1 MWSREVHKRTVWVND
16 LYEYSGN
23 SDPGTSG
30 TLSPYTDMKGFYFD
44 DSDEPDD
51 YKFDFIARAKELLKE
66 DNVDHI
72 LINFE
77 TKEDYYKVLKDLR
90 EFTENNIK
98 ISETSRVKEYEI
110 VLENEEDMEEKTR
123 ANK

>member
-1 MWSREVHKRTVWVND
+1 
-16 LYEYSGN
+16 
-23 SDPGTSG
+23 
-30 TLSPYTDMKGFYFD
+30 MKGFYFD